1 MTTYRVLWLLLAL
14 CAAAPVQAAPA
25 VRWEQCDAVR
35 PSICRPVTPE
45 HMTLSAPNTT
55 ISAIVIVP
63 PDAVDAP
70 LAVDIDAMASAHVR
84 WTG

>member
-1 MTTYRVLWLLLAL
+1 
-14 CAAAPVQAAPA
+14 
-25 VRWEQCDAVR
+25 
-35 PSICRPVTPE
+35 
-45 HMTLSAPNTT
+45 MTLSAPNTT